1 MSTELIGE
9 SWDKLAG
16 QQEAMV
22 LTFYERL
29 FEQHPNYKSLFPDSM
44 SRQMEKIVKTL
55 AFVARVNAP
64 EIVHARLLKLGY
76 KHRKFNLKREDFLN
90 FKRVF
95 LEVLGEYS
103 SEHCPEVWNEACLQA
118 WQNAFDDQII
128 PYLAQG
134 LEQRMTHS
142 EKMRIINM
150 QTGAGNQLL
159 GTVVSIKQDVLF
171 AEVVLKLDGGDQI
184 VALITSQ
191 GLSNLGLTEG
201 RPAYALIRDSD
212 VMLAHADT
220 DLTFSTRNH
229 FCGKVIKTQSGP
241 INAHVTLQLKSG
253 NTFQALVSQE
263 NLTHLDIKEGEK
275 VWAVFR
281 SIDVILAVE
290 KGL

>member
-9 SWDKLAG
+9 SWDKLADK
-16 QQEAMV
+16 QEAMV
-22 LTFYERL
+22 LTFYRRL
-29 FEQHPNYKSLFPDSM
+29 FEQYPDYKSLFPESM

-55 AFVARVNAP
+55 TFVARVDAP
-64 EIVHARLLKLGY
+64 EIVHSRMLKLGY

-95 LEVLGEYS
+95 LEVLGEYCS
-103 SEHCPEVWNEACLQA
+103 QHCPDVWTEDCVQA
-118 WQNAFDDQII
+118 WHKAFDEQII
-128 PYLAQG
+128 PYLTQG
-134 LEQRMTHS
+134 LEQRMSHS
-142 EKMRIINM
+142 EKMRIINL

-171 AEVVLKLDGGDQI
+171 SEVVLRLDGGDQI

-191 GLSNLGLTEG
+191 ALSDLGLTEG
-201 RPAYALIRDSD
+201 SPAYALIRDSD

-229 FCGKVIKTQSGP
+229 FCGKVIKTQSGA
-241 INAHVTLQLKSG
+241 INAVVTLQLRSG
-253 NTFQALVSQE
+253 NTFQALVSQK
-263 NLTHLDIKEGEK
+263 NITDLDIKEGEK
-275 VWAVFR
+275 MCAVFR
-281 SIDVILAVE
+281 ATDVILAVE